1 MTVVAAFGLGG
12 DLALFVLLVVGIVV
26 AQTWLDWRDTQK
38 DWVMP
43 EWAKGT
49 ALAGVV
55 GVSLA
60 ALSSYASVWLQDASQ
75 STTGLGSRLFWP
87 ELGFLVCSMAV
98 IIVAARQKRVR
109 LMLLLTGVVIVAF
122 WVGFNLPS

>member
-1 MTVVAAFGLGG
+1 
-12 DLALFVLLVVGIVV
+12 LALFVLLVVGIVV

-38 DWVMP
+38 DWVLP

-49 ALAGVV
+49 ALAGLV

-60 ALSSYASVWLQDASQ
+60 AASSYASVWLEDASQ

-87 ELGFLVCSMAV
+87 ELGFLVCSMTVIIFACRQKRARLMLCLTGV
-98 IIVAARQKRVR
+98 IIVA
-109 LMLLLTGVVIVAF
+109 F
-122 WVGFNLPS
+122 WLGFNLSS

>member
-1 MTVVAAFGLGG
+1 VAFDLGG

-38 DWVMP
+38 DWVVP

-49 ALAGVV
+49 ALAGLV

-60 ALSSYASVWLQDASQ
+60 AVSSYASVWLQDASQ

-87 ELGFLVCSMAV
+87 ELAFLICSMVV
-98 IIVAARQKRVR
+98 IIFAARQKRVR
-109 LMLLLTGVVIVAF
+109 LMLLLSGVVIVAF

>member
-1 MTVVAAFGLGG
+1 M
-12 DLALFVLLVVGIVV
+12 ALFVLLVVGIVV

-38 DWVMP
+38 DWVVP

-49 ALAGVV
+49 ALAGLV

-60 ALSSYASVWLQDASQ
+60 AASSYASVWLEDASQ

-87 ELGFLVCSMAV
+87 EVGFLVCAMTIVVVAV
-98 IIVAARQKRVR
+98 RKKNLR

-122 WVGFNLPS
+122 WLGVNLSS